1 MIPAE
6 RFIVEK
12 STDFEGWLAARRHG
26 VTATQVANAATPAG
40 YEKAVADF
48 VLEYSEPDNPY
59 MRWGRDWESFLAD
72 WAEATHGVLPNEWLI
87 AGEDSHHLATPDGLA
102 PGHTVIGEYKTTGK
116 DWGTVDK
123 LPIRYRRQVQWQ
135 LHVTGA
141 DTCLVVWL
149 LRETVETEDGLAMVP
164 AWFEPKWGWVTR
176 DDEMI
181 GKLVD
186 TANRLWK
193 EVGHG

>member
-1 MIPAE
+1 MISAE
-6 RFIVEK
+6 RFIAEK

-26 VTATQVANAATPAG
+26 VTATQVANASTPAG

-48 VLEYSEPDNPY
+48 VLEYSEPDNPF
-59 MRWGRDWESFLAD
+59 MVFGRDWEGFLAD
-72 WAEATHGVLPNEWLI
+72 WAEATHGVAPNEWLI
-87 AGEDSHHLATPDGLA
+87 SGAESHHLATPDGLA

-164 AWFEPKWGWVTR
+164 AWFEPKWGWVKR
-176 DDEMI
+176 DEEMI
-181 GKLVD
+181 AKLVE